1 MAELLIGADSTI
13 DRKLRD
19 ILIEQVIRMDLL
31 GRLDLFDPAAA
42 AVCQDRLQ
50 LAANVP
56 ACFCANA
63 LYSLIDQ
70 IVDKQT
76 KKVYHRMFVDEL
88 RKSR

>member
-1 MAELLIGADSTI
+1 MPASMSSTEGSERAENRASSRGTARHSFQCHHP
-13 DRKLRD
+13 RP
-19 ILIEQVIRMDLL
+19 V
-31 GRLDLFDPAAA
+31 
-42 AVCQDRLQ
+42 VCQDRLQ

-56 ACFCANA
+56 ACFCANV